1 MLKEQEGYNISSR
14 RQAIQNVK
22 SPQPGGCGQ
31 RKTSYERVVGKPEV
45 KINRYFLVS
54 SGYPVNRKG

>member
-22 SPQPGGCGQ
+22 S
-31 RKTSYERVVGKPEV
+31 
-45 KINRYFLVS
+45 L
-54 SGYPVNRKG
+54 